1 MSEWVEGLKATFAAR
16 QYRIGGITIFCVA
29 LPTYLMTLASEYT
42 GGVIGPAA
50 LKYLDAKMIVFSLIM
65 STLVTLLL
73 PVMFYLMR
81 HGFGTTKSSATG
93 GVAIGVLTPLLCCSP
108 LLPLILGFVA
118 TFFPALV
125 EMIGWQLQKFIV
137 THSTELY
144 SLASVLLLVALYQNA
159 RRVACGP
166 VCSPRGRSLGNSV

>member
-1 MSEWVEGLKATFAAR
+1 MSELVEGLKTTFAVR
-16 QYRIGGITIFCVA
+16 EYRFGGGVAFCVA
-29 LPTYLMTLASEYT
+29 LPAYLMTLASEYT

-50 LKYLDAKMIVFSLIM
+50 LKYLNTKMVMFSIIM
-65 STLVTLLL
+65 AILVALLL

-81 HGFGTTKSSATG
+81 QGFGTTKSSATG
-93 GVAIGVLTPLLCCSP
+93 GVVIGVLTPILCCSP

-125 EMIGWQLQKFIV
+125 EMIGWELQKFIV

-144 SLASVLLLVALYQNA
+144 ILASVLLLVALYQNA
-159 RRVACGP
+159 RRVARGP
-166 VCSPRGRSLGNSV
+166 VCLPKPAH